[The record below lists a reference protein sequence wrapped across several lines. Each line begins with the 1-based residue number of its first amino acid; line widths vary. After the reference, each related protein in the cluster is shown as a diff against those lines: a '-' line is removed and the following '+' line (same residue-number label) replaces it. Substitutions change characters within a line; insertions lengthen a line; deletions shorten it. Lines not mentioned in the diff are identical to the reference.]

1 MTVSLRNT
9 QEFNDYILE
18 RLYGTLKIYEL
29 DMEQDE
35 EIGKGQKKENSYVAL
50 VASSVE
56 NVKEKSIALVANS
69 SKVSKEESS
78 ESRKGKGKVIE
89 EHDSDEDMDEIDEH
103 LAFQSRIFSKLKFKK
118 NSNAARPFKSIPKS
132 DRSIVDR
139 LKFKC
144 FNCGLVSH
152 FANGCRKPK
161 SEKKSFENVDYKK
174 KYFELLKQ
182 KEKSFIT
189 KEDWAA
195 EDDSNEDY
203 EYVNL
208 VLMVNSS
215 DQDYSTT
222 SSQVF
227 TKNLVELSKD
237 ECKAT
242 INEKS
247 TELYHL
253 HVSLCCLRFITID

>member
-103 LAFQSRIFSKLKFKK
+103 LAFLSKRFSKMKFKK
-118 NSNAARPFKSIPKS
+118 HPNAAKPFKSN
-132 DRSIVDR
+132 
-139 LKFKC
+139 L
-144 FNCGLVSH
+144 
-152 FANGCRKPK
+152 K
-161 SEKKSFENVDYKK
+161 SE
-174 KYFELLKQ
+174 
-182 KEKSFIT
+182 
-189 KEDWAA
+189 A
-195 EDDSNEDY
+195 
-203 EYVNL
+203 
-208 VLMVNSS
+208 
-215 DQDYSTT
+215 
-222 SSQVF
+222 
-227 TKNLVELSKD
+227 
-237 ECKAT
+237 
-242 INEKS
+242 
-247 TELYHL
+247 
-253 HVSLCCLRFITID
+253 